1 MAETDPSVKVW
12 ETEFTALDLETTG
25 LDPLADRVVEVGA
38 VVFSPEVPCSDWEE
52 TLRLVLNVNRLFER
66 TVCLPIKHCS

>member
-38 VVFSPEVPCSDWEE
+38 VVFKGDAIIDTFE
-52 TLRLVLNVNRLFER
+52 TLVD
-66 TVCLPIKHCS
+66 PG

>member
-1 MAETDPSVKVW
+1 MGSQKEKEEGEND
-12 ETEFTALDLETTG
+12 G
-25 LDPLADRVVEVGA
+25 LGPLFGEVGA